1 MCKGEM
7 DIAAIQ
13 AAKTLVEYCKN
24 NTDLCDTCPFYI
36 MDNSE
41 WRGCVLR
48 CDIPED
54 WEIREYERDGH

>member
-24 NTDLCDTCPFYI
+24 NTDFAILARFT
-36 MDNSE
+36 
-41 WRGCVLR
+41 
-48 CDIPED
+48 
-54 WEIREYERDGH
+54 

>member
-1 MCKGEM
+1 MYNVKTLE
-7 DIAAIQ
+7 AII

-24 NTDLCDTCPFYI
+24 NTDLCDTCPFHI

-41 WRGCVLR
+41 WRGCVLS

-54 WEIREYERDGH
+54 WEIRT